1 MDVFLC
7 VLSNSKRF
15 LKNFEIW
22 PIFGRKSAIFCIF
35 RVAILV
41 PRFLR
46 KPLKL
51 PQKCF
56 KWLDF
61 WYTDSL
67 GCMQQSYVWDFENF
81 DFSLNYDPFFVP
93 RRHFFAKNDQN
104 LRKNV
109 VLAKKMGYNSVKI
122 QNFRNPKRNFVACTL
137 GSLYTK
143 NQVIWKIFEEV

>member
-1 MDVFLC
+1 MTYLSKRKYKFGKKWRFSYTLYIRKNGPKWVLKWSQNGQKCSKWAEIWTIDVFLC

-15 LKNFEIW
+15 LKNFKIW
-22 PIFGRKSAIFCIF
+22 PIFGQKTAIFCIF

-81 DFSLNYDPFFVP
+81 EFSLNYDPFYEP
-93 RRHFFAKNDQN
+93 KQHF
-104 LRKNV
+104 
-109 VLAKKMGYNSVKI
+109 LAKL
-122 QNFRNPKRNFVACTL
+122 F
-137 GSLYTK
+137 
-143 NQVIWKIFEEV
+143 